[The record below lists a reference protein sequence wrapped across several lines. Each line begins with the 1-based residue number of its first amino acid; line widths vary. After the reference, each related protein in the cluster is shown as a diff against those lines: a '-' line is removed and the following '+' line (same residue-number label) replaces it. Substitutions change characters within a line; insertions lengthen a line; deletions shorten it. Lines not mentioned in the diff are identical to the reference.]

1 MNVIGGP
8 PASPFAADGESVTP
22 TCGSTTVTDVEP
34 LVEPPWTANTTELF
48 SPCPR
53 RVARRRRVT
62 TAVYVTTIVWV
73 WVVSRLE
80 LVIVPKSSVTD
91 PPPAPTVAADS
102 TPANPPACDVPS
114 AGDAVMESR
123 LTTASPAGRVSVRV
137 AVLVT
142 PSGTVTVT

>member
-1 MNVIGGP
+1 M
-8 PASPFAADGESVTP
+8 
-22 TCGSTTVTDVEP
+22 
-34 LVEPPWTANTTELF
+34 
-48 SPCPR
+48 
-53 RVARRRRVT
+53 
-62 TAVYVTTIVWV
+62 YVTTIVWV
-73 WVVSRLE
+73 WVESRLE

-91 PPPAPTVAADS
+91 PPPRRRPPPTS
-102 TPANPPACDVPS
+102 TPAKPPACDVPS